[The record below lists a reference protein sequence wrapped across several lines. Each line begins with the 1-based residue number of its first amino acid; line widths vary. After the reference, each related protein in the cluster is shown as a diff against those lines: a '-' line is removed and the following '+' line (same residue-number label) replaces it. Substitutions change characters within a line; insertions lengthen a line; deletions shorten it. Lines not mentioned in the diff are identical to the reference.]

1 MKQSPEFSLIQQYFH
16 ALTASREDVI
26 VGIGD
31 DCAVLN
37 NPQDTYTAISI
48 DTLVQG
54 IHFFADVDPY
64 RLGIKALAV
73 NLSDLAAMGAEP
85 AWFTL
90 ALTLP
95 EINDDW
101 LKQFSAGLAEIAQQ
115 HRVQL
120 VGGDTTRGPLTI
132 TIQVHGHLAKENI
145 LQRNAAQGADLICV
159 TGCLG
164 DAAAGLQYRLGQLD
178 SALLTDTD
186 IEYLLQRLEMPTPRN
201 QIGQQ
206 LVGHAHAVIDVSDG
220 LLADL
225 NHILKASNKGAK
237 LDLSALPFSTVLQK
251 LPTELARQ
259 LALTGGDDYE
269 LCFTATADNVAKL
282 KQQFPDMI
290 HVIGEITE
298 DKGINYQNAQGEWQ
312 AFSEI
317 KAGYDHFA
325 R

>member
-1 MKQSPEFSLIQQYFH
+1 MKPSPEFSLIQQYFH
-16 ALTASREDVI
+16 ALTAHREDVI

-37 NPQDTYTAISI
+37 NPQDTYTAVSI

-73 NLSDLAAMGAEP
+73 NLSDLAAMGAQP

-101 LKQFSAGLAEIAQQ
+101 LKQFSAGLAYIAKKYQI
-115 HRVQL
+115 QL

-132 TIQVHGHLAKENI
+132 TIQVHGHVAKQNI
-145 LQRNAAQGADLICV
+145 LQRSAAESTDLICV

-164 DAAAGLQYRLGQLD
+164 DAAAGLQFRLGQLETG
-178 SALLTDTD
+178 LLTDTD
-186 IEYLLQRLEMPTPRN
+186 FEYLLQRLEMPTPRN

-206 LVGHAHAVIDVSDG
+206 LVGKAHAAIDISDG

-225 NHILKASNKGAK
+225 NHILNASGKGAK
-237 LDLSALPFSTVLQK
+237 LDISALPFSDALKK
-251 LPTELARQ
+251 LPTEIATQ

-269 LCFTATADNVAKL
+269 LCFTATAGNVAKL
-282 KQQFPDMI
+282 KQQFPEMI
-290 HVIGEITE
+290 QVIGEITE
-298 DKGINYQNAQGEWQ
+298 DVGMFYQNAQGEWQ

-325 R
+325 

>member
-1 MKQSPEFSLIQQYFH
+1 MKPSPEFSLIEQYFQ
-16 ALTASREDVI
+16 ALTTRREDVI

-37 NPQDTYTAISI
+37 NPRDSYTAVSI
-48 DTLVQG
+48 DTLVQD

-64 RLGIKALAV
+64 CLGIKALAV
-73 NLSDLAAMGAEP
+73 NLSDLAAMGAQP

-101 LKQFSAGLAEIAQQ
+101 LIQFSAGLACIAKKYQI
-115 HRVQL
+115 QL
-120 VGGDTTRGPLTI
+120 VGGDTTRGPLSI
-132 TIQVHGHLAKENI
+132 TIQVHGHVAKHNI
-145 LQRNAAQGADLICV
+145 LQRNAAESADLICV

-164 DAAAGLQYRLGQLD
+164 DAAAGLQFRLGQLETE
-178 SALLTDTD
+178 LLTDTD

-206 LVGHAHAVIDVSDG
+206 LIGKAHAAIDVSDG

-225 NHILKASNKGAK
+225 NHILNASHKGAK
-237 LDLSALPFSTVLQK
+237 LDVSALPFSAALKK
-251 LPTELARQ
+251 LPTEMATQ

-269 LCFTATADNVAKL
+269 LCFTATADNVARL
-282 KQQFPDMI
+282 KHQFPEMI

-298 DKGINYQNAQGEWQ
+298 DEGMYYQNAQGEWQ
-312 AFSEI
+312 VFSEI

-325 R
+325 

>member
-1 MKQSPEFSLIQQYFH
+1 MKLSPEFSLIQQYFH
-16 ALTASREDVI
+16 ALTANRDDVI

-37 NPQDTYTAISI
+37 TPPDTFTAISI

-64 RLGIKALAV
+64 RLGIKSLAV

-95 EINDDW
+95 EINDEW

-115 HRVQL
+115 HRIQL

-132 TIQVHGHLAKENI
+132 TIQVHGHLAKDNI
-145 LQRNAAQGADLICV
+145 LQRNAAQTADLICV
-159 TGCLG
+159 TGYLG
-164 DAAAGLQYRLGQLD
+164 DAAAGLKYRLGQLD
-178 SALLTDTD
+178 TALLNDED

-206 LVGHAHAVIDVSDG
+206 LVGQAHAVIDVSDG

-225 NHILKASNKGAK
+225 NHIVTASNKGAK
-237 LDLSALPFSTVLQK
+237 LNLSNLPFSSVLQK
-251 LPTELARQ
+251 LPLEQATQ

-269 LCFTATADNVAKL
+269 LCFTAPSENVARL
-282 KQQFPDMI
+282 KQQFPEMI

-298 DKGINYQNAQGEWQ
+298 NKDMKYQNAQGEWK

-325 R
+325 

>member
-16 ALTASREDVI
+16 ALTANREDVI

-95 EINDDW
+95 EINDEW

-115 HRVQL
+115 NQIQL

-145 LQRNAAQGADLICV
+145 LRRSAARSADLICV
-159 TGCLG
+159 TGYLG
-164 DAAAGLQYRLGQLD
+164 DAAAGLQYKLGQLD
-178 SALLTDTD
+178 TALLTDTD

-206 LVGHAHAVIDVSDG
+206 LVGKAHAAIDVSDG

-225 NHILKASNKGAK
+225 NHILNASNKGAK
-237 LDLSALPFSTVLQK
+237 LHLSNLPFSSVLQK
-251 LPTELARQ
+251 LSLEQATQ

-269 LCFTATADNVAKL
+269 LCFTAPADKVARL

-298 DKGINYQNAQGEWQ
+298 DLGINYQNAQGEWQ

-325 R
+325 

>member
-1 MKQSPEFSLIQQYFH
+1 MKRSPEFSLIQQYFH
-16 ALTASREDVI
+16 TLTASREDVI

-31 DCAVLN
+31 DCAVLKS
-37 NPQDTYTAISI
+37 PQDMFTAISI

-64 RLGIKALAV
+64 RLGFKALAV
-73 NLSDLAAMGAEP
+73 NLSDLAAMGAQP

-90 ALTLP
+90 SLTLP

-101 LKQFSAGLAEIAQQ
+101 LKQFSAGLADIARDHQI
-115 HRVQL
+115 QL

-132 TIQVHGHLAKENI
+132 TIQVHGHLPKENI
-145 LQRNAAQGADLICV
+145 LQRTAAESADLICV
-159 TGCLG
+159 TGYLG
-164 DAAAGLQYRLGQLD
+164 DAAAGLQYKLGQLD
-178 SALLTDTD
+178 TAFLTNTD

-206 LVGHAHAVIDVSDG
+206 LVGNAHAAIDISDG
-220 LLADL
+220 FLADL
-225 NHILKASNKGAK
+225 NHILIASNKGAK
-237 LDLSALPFSTVLQK
+237 LELSALPLSAVLQK
-251 LPTELARQ
+251 LPVDIATQ

-269 LCFTATADNVAKL
+269 LCFTTTADNVARL
-282 KQQFPDMI
+282 KQQFPEMI

-298 DKGINYQNAQGEWQ
+298 DKGIYYQNVQGEWQ
-312 AFSEI
+312 AFSDI

-325 R
+325 

>member
-1 MKQSPEFSLIQQYFH
+1 MKKSPEFSLIQQYFH
-16 ALTASREDVI
+16 ALTANREDVI

-37 NPQDTYTAISI
+37 NPQDFYTAISI

-64 RLGIKALAV
+64 RLGIKSLAV

-95 EINDDW
+95 EINDEW
-101 LKQFSAGLAEIAQQ
+101 LKQFSAGLADIAQQ
-115 HRVQL
+115 HRIQL

-132 TIQVHGHLAKENI
+132 TIQVHGHLAKDNI
-145 LQRNAAQGADLICV
+145 LQRNAAQTADLICV

-164 DAAAGLQYRLGQLD
+164 DAAAGLKYRLGQLD
-178 SALLTDTD
+178 TALLNDED
-186 IEYLLQRLEMPTPRN
+186 VEYLLQRLEMPTPRN

-206 LVGHAHAVIDVSDG
+206 LVGQAHAVIDVSDG

-225 NHILKASNKGAK
+225 NHIVTASNKGAK
-237 LDLSALPFSTVLQK
+237 LNLSTLPFSSVLQK
-251 LPTELARQ
+251 LPLEQATQ

-269 LCFTATADNVAKL
+269 LCFTAPAENVAKL
-282 KQQFPDMI
+282 KQQFPKMI
-290 HVIGEITE
+290 RVIGEITQ
-298 DKGINYQNAQGEWQ
+298 DKGMYFQNAQGEWQ

-325 R
+325 

>member
-31 DCAVLN
+31 DCAVLSS
-37 NPQDTYTAISI
+37 PQGTYTAISI

-54 IHFFADVDPY
+54 IHFFADVDPF

-95 EINDDW
+95 EINDNW

-115 HRVQL
+115 HQIQL

-145 LQRNAAQGADLICV
+145 LQRNAAQCADLICV

-178 SALLTDTD
+178 SASLTDTD
-186 IEYLLQRLEMPTPRN
+186 IDYLLQRLEMPTPRN

-206 LVGHAHAVIDVSDG
+206 LVGQAHAVIDVSDG

-225 NHILKASNKGAK
+225 NHILNASNKGAK
-237 LDLSALPFSTVLQK
+237 LELSALPFSTALQK

-269 LCFTATADNVAKL
+269 LCFTATADNVARL

-298 DKGINYQNAQGEWQ
+298 DNGINYQNAQGEWQ

-325 R
+325 K

>member
-1 MKQSPEFSLIQQYFH
+1 MKKSPEFSLIQQYFH
-16 ALTASREDVI
+16 TLTTNREDVI

-95 EINDDW
+95 EINDEW
-101 LKQFSAGLAEIAQQ
+101 LKQFSAGLAHIAKQ
-115 HRVQL
+115 HQIQL

-145 LQRNAAQGADLICV
+145 PQRNAAQTADLICV

-164 DAAAGLQYRLGQLD
+164 DAAAGLKYRLGQLD
-178 SALLTDTD
+178 TALLNDGD

-206 LVGHAHAVIDVSDG
+206 LMGKAHAAIDVSDG

-225 NHILKASNKGAK
+225 NHILSASNKGAK
-237 LDLSALPFSTVLQK
+237 LNVSALPISSVLQK
-251 LPTELARQ
+251 LPVEQVTQ

-269 LCFTATADNVAKL
+269 LCFTATADNVARL
-282 KQQFPDMI
+282 QQQFPEMI

-298 DKGINYQNAQGEWQ
+298 DKGMKYQNAQGEWQ

-325 R
+325 

>member
-1 MKQSPEFSLIQQYFH
+1 MKPSPEFSVIQQYFH
-16 ALTASREDVI
+16 ALTTRREDVI

-37 NPQDTYTAISI
+37 NPQDTYTAVSI
-48 DTLVQG
+48 DTLVKD

-73 NLSDLAAMGAEP
+73 NLSDLAAMGAQP

-95 EINDDW
+95 KINDDW
-101 LKQFSAGLAEIAQQ
+101 LKQFSAGLAYIAKNHQI
-115 HRVQL
+115 QL

-132 TIQVHGHLAKENI
+132 TIQVHGHVAKHNI
-145 LQRNAAQGADLICV
+145 LQRNAAESADLICV

-164 DAAAGLQYRLGQLD
+164 DAAAGLQFRLGQLETG
-178 SALLTDTD
+178 LLTDTD

-206 LVGHAHAVIDVSDG
+206 LIGKAHAAIDVSDG

-225 NHILKASNKGAK
+225 NHILNASHKGAK
-237 LDLSALPFSTVLQK
+237 LDISALPFSAALKK
-251 LPTELARQ
+251 LPTEMATQ

-282 KQQFPDMI
+282 KLQFPEMI
-290 HVIGEITE
+290 HVIGVITE
-298 DKGINYQNAQGEWQ
+298 DVGMYYQNAQGGWQ

-325 R
+325 

>member
-1 MKQSPEFSLIQQYFH
+1 MKPSPEFSLIQQYFQ
-16 ALTASREDVI
+16 ALTASRDDVVI
-26 VGIGD
+26 GVGD
-31 DCAVLN
+31 DCAVLD
-37 NPQDTYTAISI
+37 NPQDCFTAISI

-73 NLSDLAAMGAEP
+73 NLSDLAAMGAKP

-101 LKQFSAGLAEIAQQ
+101 LKQFSAGLADIANDYQI
-115 HRVQL
+115 QL

-132 TIQVHGHLAKENI
+132 TIQVHGHVPKDNL
-145 LQRNAAQGADLICV
+145 LQRNAAKASDLICV

-178 SALLTDTD
+178 TTLLTDAD
-186 IEYLLQRLEMPTPRN
+186 IDYLLQRLEMPTPRN
-201 QIGQQ
+201 QIGEQ
-206 LVGHAHAVIDVSDG
+206 LVGAAHAAIDISDG

-225 NHILKASNKGAK
+225 NHILTASNKGAK
-237 LDLSALPFSTVLQK
+237 LDLSALPLSVALQK
-251 LPTELARQ
+251 LPEEVATQ

-269 LCFTATADNVAKL
+269 LCFTATADNVMLIKR
-282 KQQFPDMI
+282 QFPGLI
-290 HVIGEITE
+290 QVIGEIT
-298 DKGINYQNAQGEWQ
+298 DKAGLFFRNAQGEWQ
-312 AFSEI
+312 GFSEI
-317 KAGYDHFA
+317 KAGYDHFS
-325 R
+325 

>member
-1 MKQSPEFSLIQQYFH
+1 MNLSPEFSLIQHYFNT
-16 ALTASREDVI
+16 LSTDRDDVV

-31 DCAVLN
+31 DCAVLQAPVN
-37 NPQDTYTAISI
+37 AKIAVSI
-48 DTLVQG
+48 DTLVENV
-54 IHFFADVDPY
+54 HFFADVDPY

-95 EINDDW
+95 DINDDW
-101 LKQFSAGLAEIAQQ
+101 LKQFSTGLAYIASE
-115 HRVQL
+115 HRIQL
-120 VGGDTTRGPLTI
+120 VGGDTTRGPLSI
-132 TIQVHGHLAKENI
+132 TIQVHGLLQTNNI
-145 LQRNAAQGADLICV
+145 LRRNAAKTADLICV

-164 DAAAGLQYRLGQLD
+164 DAAAALQYKLAKLD
-178 SALLTDTD
+178 NSALTDMD

-206 LVGHAHAVIDVSDG
+206 LAGQAHAAIDISDG

-225 NHILKASNKGAK
+225 NHILNASNKGAR
-237 LDLSALPFSTVLQK
+237 LDLSALPLSDVLRK
-251 LPTELARQ
+251 LPFEDASQ

-269 LCFTATADNVAKL
+269 LCFTATIENVIRL

-298 DKGINYQNAQGEWQ
+298 DKGIYYQDEQGEWQ
-312 AFSEI
+312 PFLTI
-317 KAGYDHFA
+317 KAGYDHFSE
-325 R
+325 